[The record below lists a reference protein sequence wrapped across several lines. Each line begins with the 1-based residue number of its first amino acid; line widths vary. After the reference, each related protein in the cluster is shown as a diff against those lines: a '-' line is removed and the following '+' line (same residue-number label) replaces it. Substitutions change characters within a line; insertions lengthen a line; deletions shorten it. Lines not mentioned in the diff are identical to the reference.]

1 MNRVAKFQYTF
12 FDALGQNNKVPE
24 LPITPFPTLFTPP
37 TYRPAANSVELTVSN
52 FFYENPKTGHGSAL
66 EVWLGDIGPL
76 QQRVYPVQ
84 AAGPLTNI
92 TPFHGHNQGVG
103 EGSMQGPMQ
112 QQPDASGSESSMSPV
127 QQPQIS
133 GQPFP
138 QRFMPMGPAHTNV
151 CIEMPAVQEI
161 VKVLQAE
168 VKRLGIVPPP
178 PPPQSGEG
186 MERQNGGSDG
196 GEKEGGEAG
205 ASSLEETNAALSI
218 AGRSL
223 PLLFIRGAD
232 GIGYHSGRTIA
243 VENVFHGMEA
253 AAQQQLG
260 PPPPGSDSNAWML
273 AAQAAAAAAAAA
285 DGGLHGWT
293 LRVL

>member
-1 MNRVAKFQYTF
+1 M
-12 FDALGQNNKVPE
+12 
-24 LPITPFPTLFTPP
+24 
-37 TYRPAANSVELTVSN
+37 SN

-76 QQRVYPVQ
+76 QQRVYPIQ

-92 TPFHGHNQGVG
+92 TPFHGHGPGIVQPNDGQ
-103 EGSMQGPMQ
+103 MQGQMQ
-112 QQPDASGSESSMSPV
+112 PQPDASGSEASMSPV
-127 QQPQIS
+127 QQQQMP

-138 QRFMPMGPAHTNV
+138 QRYMPMGPAHTNV
-151 CIEMPAVQEI
+151 CIEMPPVQEV

-168 VKRLGIVPPP
+168 AKRLGIVPPP
-178 PPPQSGEG
+178 PPPQSGDG
-186 MERQNGGSDG
+186 SERQNGGPD
-196 GEKEGGEAG
+196 GEKGGNEAGEAG
-205 ASSLEETNAALSI
+205 GPPGMEETNVAMSI

-285 DGGLHGWT
+285 DGGIHGWT

>member
-1 MNRVAKFQYTF
+1 
-12 FDALGQNNKVPE
+12 
-24 LPITPFPTLFTPP
+24 
-37 TYRPAANSVELTVSN
+37 
-52 FFYENPKTGHGSAL
+52 
-66 EVWLGDIGPL
+66 
-76 QQRVYPVQ
+76 
-84 AAGPLTNI
+84 
-92 TPFHGHNQGVG
+92 
-103 EGSMQGPMQ
+103 MQGQM

-127 QQPQIS
+127 QQPQIP

-151 CIEMPAVQEI
+151 CIEMPPVQEI

-168 VKRLGIVPPP
+168 AKRLGIVPPP
-178 PPPQSGEG
+178 PPPQSGDG
-186 MERQNGGSDG
+186 SERQNGGPDEKG
-196 GEKEGGEAG
+196 GNEGGDAPPPG
-205 ASSLEETNAALSI
+205 LDETNVAMSI

-253 AAQQQLG
+253 AQQQLG

-285 DGGLHGWT
+285 DGGIHGWT

>member
-1 MNRVAKFQYTF
+1 M
-12 FDALGQNNKVPE
+12 
-24 LPITPFPTLFTPP
+24 PITPFPTLFTPP
-37 TYRPAANSVELTVSN
+37 TYRPATNTVELTVSN
-52 FFYENPKTGHGSAL
+52 FFYENLKTGHASAL

-84 AAGPLTNI
+84 GPGPLTNI
-92 TPFHGHNQGVG
+92 TPFHGHGQGVQTGG
-103 EGSMQGPMQ
+103 EGSMQGQMQ
-112 QQPDASGSESSMSPV
+112 QQPDASGSDASMS
-127 QQPQIS
+127 PQIS
-133 GQPFP
+133 GQQPQFP
-138 QRFMPMGPAHTNV
+138 QRFMPLGPGHTNV
-151 CIEMPAVQEI
+151 CIEMPPVQEV

-168 VKRLGIVPPP
+168 AKRLGIVPPSLP
-178 PPPQSGEG
+178 SGENSEG
-186 MERQNGGSDG
+186 LNGGAED
-196 GEKEGGEAG
+196 GEKANEGGEGGGAG
-205 ASSLEETNAALSI
+205 APPGMDGSDVAMSV

-253 AAQQQLG
+253 AQQQLG

-285 DGGLHGWT
+285 DGGIHGWT